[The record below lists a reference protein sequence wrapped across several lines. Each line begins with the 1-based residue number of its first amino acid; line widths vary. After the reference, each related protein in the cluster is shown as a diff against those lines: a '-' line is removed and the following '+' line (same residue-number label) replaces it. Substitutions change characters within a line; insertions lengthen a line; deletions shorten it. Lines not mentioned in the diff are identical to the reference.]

1 MCVHSEDFRILP
13 FEVSLQ
19 CNIVR
24 EIWFATQAWNY
35 RACNLKMGCFLRSPQ
50 AIFNKATQRSMCILL
65 ECTYPFE
72 SFSNSILKTKKPILE
87 HNSFASDCNLC
98 LPPLSHL
105 KWIMFGL
112 AVRGDC
118 WPPLSP
124 KMDRRLG
131 WLSKA
136 IGSCY
141 SAPWKLILVCISFLE
156 IVSRSERRNSTK
168 QFPSSFYIFFL
179 QITQRTRM

>member
-118 WPPLSP
+118 WPPLSHP
-124 KMDRRLG
+124 KWIVVWVGCQRRLG
-131 WLSKA
+131 LA
-136 IGSCY
+136 TVLHG
-141 SAPWKLILVCISFLE
+141 
-156 IVSRSERRNSTK
+156 
-168 QFPSSFYIFFL
+168 SSFWYASLFW
-179 QITQRTRM
+179 R